1 MLRALR
7 RISYLSYPLFILSI
21 LFLALSFLGE
31 TTDDRQ
37 GRLGIG
43 LLWLGFAFGFQS
55 LGCETPLASGNTGE
69 RKVPNL
75 FLVRSVLY
83 LGLFAVLLAG
93 VIFLVKQGGLQNPIG
108 LGLCSAGLGLLSKGR
123 DMLRLRE
130 GETEKK

>member
-1 MLRALR
+1 MFILRALR

-55 LGCETPLASGNTGE
+55 LGGETPLASGNAGE
-69 RKVPNL
+69 RKAPNL
-75 FLVRSVLY
+75 FLARFVLY
-83 LGLFAVLLAG
+83 LGLFASFTRGRYFFGEAGRFTKPHRPGALLCR
-93 VIFLVKQGGLQNPIG
+93 IG
-108 LGLCSAGLGLLSKGR
+108 ASFHGTGHVAIERRGS
-123 DMLRLRE
+123 
-130 GETEKK
+130 